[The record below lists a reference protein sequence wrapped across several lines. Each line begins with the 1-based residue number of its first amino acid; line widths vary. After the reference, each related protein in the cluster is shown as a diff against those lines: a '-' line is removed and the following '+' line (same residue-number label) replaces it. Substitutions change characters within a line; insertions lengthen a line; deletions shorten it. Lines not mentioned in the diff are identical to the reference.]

1 MLIALYCVIALA
13 CEFGG
18 VLRLFIRANKYLYL
32 TDSLGLL
39 TFLRNL
45 PSMY

>member
-1 MLIALYCVIALA
+1 MLIALYFVIALA
-13 CEFGG
+13 CEFG

-45 PSMY
+45 SSMY